1 MSGVRFPHGLHFPS
15 NIRGIINM
23 VGGGYYE
30 MTKKFW
36 NDWKKRIGETKN
48 IYLFLIHPDGY
59 RRKLYDGGVLSE
71 LDGDVLLKAN
81 FHGDAVDLT
90 IERHTEIINWV
101 LRKRQKHIEN
111 EYITLH
117 RKEIANIEFK

>member
-1 MSGVRFPHGLHFPS
+1 
-15 NIRGIINM
+15 M

-36 NDWKKRIGETKN
+36 NDWKKRISETKN

-59 RRKLYDGGVLSE
+59 RRKLYGGGVLSE

-90 IERHTEIINWV
+90 IERHTEIINWA

-117 RKEIANIEFK
+117 REEIASVEFK

>member
-1 MSGVRFPHGLHFPS
+1 
-15 NIRGIINM
+15 M

-36 NDWKKRIGETKN
+36 NDWQKRVGETKN
-48 IYLFLIHPDGY
+48 IYLFWFHPDGY
-59 RRKLYDGGVLSE
+59 RRKLYGGVLCE
-71 LDGDVLLKAN
+71 LIGDVLLKAD

-90 IERHTEIINWV
+90 IERRRH
-101 LRKRQKHIEN
+101 KHIEN

-117 RKEIANIEFK
+117 REEIASIEFNKANEGDS